1 MMETSLLIDAA
12 VVTDLS
18 KKHNEPEWLLK
29 TRLEA
34 LENAS
39 RLPLPKTEKSNI
51 DRWNFTRF
59 TVAEEEAG
67 ISDLNELPEDVRE
80 YVFDAGEANVLV
92 QKNGTV
98 LFHQA
103 TEELKQ
109 QGVIFTDLHTAAR
122 EHEELFRKYFMTEG
136 VKKDEHRLAA
146 LHAALFAGGMFLYV
160 PKNVELSVPVQ
171 ALFWLSGAEA
181 GMLPHILVVAENH
194 SRVDVVANFV
204 SLPGEEGAVNNS
216 VIEVFVGAGAVVR
229 VATVNNLGSSVV
241 DATYRRS
248 LVDRDGRLEWI
259 VADMGEGRTL
269 SDNTVHLNGKGGSAD
284 VKAVVL
290 GTGDMRANVTTSIHH
305 RGEHTASD
313 INARSVMK
321 DSASS
326 ILNSITKIEKGAKKS
341 DGQQASKVLMLNA
354 EARGDANP
362 ILLIDENDVVAGHA
376 ASVGRVDPLQLYYL
390 MSRGISQAK
399 AEQLIIRGFL
409 DAVVSEIPSEALRNQ
424 IHRVMERKLQR

>member
-136 VKKDEHRLAA
+136 DV
-146 LHAALFAGGMFLYV
+146 
-160 PKNVELSVPVQ
+160 SVR
-171 ALFWLSGAEA
+171 SEKRGAERA
-181 GMLPHILVVAENH
+181 
-194 SRVDVVANFV
+194 
-204 SLPGEEGAVNNS
+204 
-216 VIEVFVGAGAVVR
+216 GAGAVLVVR
-229 VATVNNLGSSVV
+229 
-241 DATYRRS
+241 
-248 LVDRDGRLEWI
+248 
-259 VADMGEGRTL
+259 
-269 SDNTVHLNGKGGSAD
+269 GGSW
-284 VKAVVL
+284 
-290 GTGDMRANVTTSIHH
+290 
-305 RGEHTASD
+305 
-313 INARSVMK
+313 
-321 DSASS
+321 
-326 ILNSITKIEKGAKKS
+326 
-341 DGQQASKVLMLNA
+341 
-354 EARGDANP
+354 
-362 ILLIDENDVVAGHA
+362 HA
-376 ASVGRVDPLQLYYL
+376 AAYPGCGGEP
-390 MSRGISQAK
+390 
-399 AEQLIIRGFL
+399 
-409 DAVVSEIPSEALRNQ
+409 
-424 IHRVMERKLQR
+424 

>member
-1 MMETSLLIDAA
+1 
-12 VVTDLS
+12 
-18 KKHNEPEWLLK
+18 
-29 TRLEA
+29 
-34 LENAS
+34 
-39 RLPLPKTEKSNI
+39 
-51 DRWNFTRF
+51 
-59 TVAEEEAG
+59 
-67 ISDLNELPEDVRE
+67 
-80 YVFDAGEANVLV
+80 
-92 QKNGTV
+92 
-98 LFHQA
+98 
-103 TEELKQ
+103 
-109 QGVIFTDLHTAAR
+109 
-122 EHEELFRKYFMTEG
+122 
-136 VKKDEHRLAA
+136 
-146 LHAALFAGGMFLYV
+146 
-160 PKNVELSVPVQ
+160 
-171 ALFWLSGAEA
+171 
-181 GMLPHILVVAENH
+181 
-194 SRVDVVANFV
+194 
-204 SLPGEEGAVNNS
+204 